1 MATKRNIRPNAK
13 LFNERLELIDELL
26 YRLVHIQSR
35 IELHKK
41 VNAKLQEKVTIECID
56 NDLSDLRDELITFNL
71 KNNTNVELKFSRN
84 TGYSYSERGFR
95 LFKNSVS
102 DDDKNLLLL
111 ANSLFNVFSGTPLQE
126 KFSVV
131 VKKVMAESLTGGI
144 NLATLPNE
152 FVQVDM
158 SLALKSTKWIPR
170 LLEAIFE
177 KECIEIIYKGKKRDM
192 CPYLIK
198 QYKGKWYMV
207 TWDYSSSHTSKTNLY
222 ALDNIEDILGV
233 SNKKYIVDPDFNPAD
248 YFKYSI
254 GIWHEHDQKPVKVVL
269 EFLEEKI
276 FKGIINNPLHHSQK
290 HSLNNAGDKLIVTIE
305 VYDSPELSSMIYSY
319 GSNVK
324 VLEPKS
330 IANKVA
336 EGANKVI
343 RLYEILN

>member
-35 IELHKK
+35 KELHKK

-222 ALDNIEDILGV
+222 SLDNIEDILGV

-269 EFLEEKI
+269 EFLEEKL
-276 FKGIINNPLHHSQK
+276 FKSIINNPLHHSQK
-290 HSLNNAGDKLIVTIE
+290 HSLNNTGDKLIVTIE
-305 VYDSPELSSMIYSY
+305 VYDSPELYSMIYSY

-330 IANKVA
+330 LVDKVK
-336 EGANKVI
+336 ENTRNVLSMYK
-343 RLYEILN
+343 